1 MPRGVTSSLGSAARY
16 LPESR
21 GLGSLKAAA
30 DRCRGCPLFA
40 DATQTVFGHGHS
52 GAPIM
57 LVGEQPGDQEDRAG
71 LPFVGPAG
79 RLLAR
84 ALDEADI
91 DPTLTYQTNAVKHF
105 KFTRKGGKRRIHQK
119 PSRTEVVACRPWL
132 IAEIE
137 AVRPQVI
144 VCLGATAAQSLLGT
158 AFRVSAERGRVIEL
172 PATVDDGLKSLRPE
186 PIVVAT
192 VHPSSVLRDRS
203 ASRDQAYRS
212 FVDDLCSARHAY
224 AP

>member
-1 MPRGVTSSLGSAARY
+1 MTSGAERY
-16 LPESR
+16 VPEDR
-21 GLGSLKAAA
+21 RLGSLEAAA
-30 DRCRGCPLFA
+30 GRCRGCSLYQ
-40 DATQTVFGHGHS
+40 DASQTVFGHGGS
-52 GAPIM
+52 NSPIM

-84 ALDEADI
+84 ALEDAEI
-91 DPTLTYQTNAVKHF
+91 DPASTYQTNAVKHF

-137 AVRPQVI
+137 AVGPQVI
-144 VCLGATAAQSLLGT
+144 VCLGATAAQALLGT
-158 AFRVSAERGRVIEL
+158 AFRVSTQRGQVMRL
-172 PATVDDGLKSLRPE
+172 PAAVDVQLDPE

-192 VHPSSVLRDRS
+192 VHPSAVLRDRS
-203 ASRDQAYRS
+203 DDREQAYRS
-212 FVDDLCSARHAY
+212 FVDDLRSAHSAQP
-224 AP
+224 A

>member
-1 MPRGVTSSLGSAARY
+1 MTSGAERYVPEDRRLDSL
-16 LPESR
+16 E
-21 GLGSLKAAA
+21 AAA
-30 DRCRGCPLFA
+30 ARCRGCSLYR
-40 DATQTVFGHGHS
+40 DASQTVFGHGAS
-52 GAPIM
+52 TSPIM

-84 ALDEADI
+84 ALDEAEI
-91 DPTLTYQTNAVKHF
+91 DPQSTYQTNAVKHF

-144 VCLGATAAQSLLGT
+144 VCLGATAAQALLGS
-158 AFRVSAERGRVIEL
+158 AFRVSTQRGQVMRL
-172 PATVDDGLKSLRPE
+172 PAAVDVQVDPE

-192 VHPSSVLRDRS
+192 VHPSAVLRDRS
-203 ASRDQAYRS
+203 DDREQAYRS
-212 FVDDLCSARHAY
+212 FVDDLRSAHSAQP
-224 AP
+224 A